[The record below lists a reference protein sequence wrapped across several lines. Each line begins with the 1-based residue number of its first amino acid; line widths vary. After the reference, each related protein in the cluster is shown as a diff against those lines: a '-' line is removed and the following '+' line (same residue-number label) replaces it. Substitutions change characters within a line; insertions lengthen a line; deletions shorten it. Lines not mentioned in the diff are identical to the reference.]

1 MCPIFFHY
9 ARYQKLIL
17 LNSEPKKKI
26 SCELDFRF
34 NFLIGTYSTGGE
46 KLRPNLISTF
56 IGTSFARLNPKGPKR
71 APGSSEGRLGLVV
84 SVIKPPGRTDRCGK
98 ARGTGTRE
106 RISSLLTEPYWIQFT
121 LTVYGEL

>member
-9 ARYQKLIL
+9 ARFQKLNF
-17 LNSEPKKKI
+17 LNSEPKKTI
-26 SCELDFRF
+26 SCELDFW
-34 NFLIGTYSTGGE
+34 NFLIGNYLTGGE
-46 KLRPNLISTF
+46 KLRPNLIS

-98 ARGTGTRE
+98 ARGTGTLE
-106 RISSLLTEPYWIQFT
+106 RISSLLTGPY
-121 LTVYGEL
+121 